1 MPIESLP
8 ITPTP
13 ESPHHAE
20 LKNLFT
26 LLEYKDKLS
35 YWDTHQLNT
44 MVTSVMEQE
53 DLEEETPRTASAYKK
68 ERDRILNEWKKKI
81 QGAESKVTH
90 ALSTFPH
97 YSEIQA
103 LWKERTGEPL
113 KTVEEATTHAS
124 ELFSAWKGIFQKKCA
139 LIECH
144 KDATGTRAKN
154 VAWDMTGIAPPATA
168 KQQKAWKEFISELEV
183 LPGPHHTA
191 LSVYKGDPN
200 AATAYALIHCG
211 ALFDNSLGRGLEID
225 HTKEDA
231 QQLDTFINSVEEHTK
246 SIVDGYPKPKTTKP
260 KTTQRTSSA
269 TTRTERTPERT
280 SPRTNEINDPEY
292 QEMRELFGEN
302 MLGIEEVERAFTL
315 QSGESLVRFTE
326 AQKQHAL
333 TLLHEKLHTPQLQ
346 RFLESIRNGE
356 HTDKFYLVLRV
367 NNASDT
373 QPITLQTLK
382 EQIALDLQSEGQ
394 GELLYSQDWYDNKS
408 FYNNPDHHLVS
419 KGGMEWVFVTKDL
432 VAETQGKTHTQ
443 QTTILQSVASNYRI
457 PGVPR
462 RRTPYEVVYDHLLL
476 RRNGDRRLFNGQ
488 YLYDWTDT
496 GSSDDDFVYAGS
508 GGADG
513 LSVDEKPP
521 SYSRRYG
528 GSSLSC

>member
-13 ESPHHAE
+13 ESSHHAE

-53 DLEEETPRTASAYKK
+53 DLEGETPRTASAYKK

-90 ALSTFPH
+90 ALSTLPH

-103 LWKERTGEPL
+103 LWKERTGELL

-168 KQQKAWKEFISELEV
+168 KQQKAWKDFISSLEV
-183 LPGPHHTA
+183 LPGPHHIA
-191 LSVYKGDPN
+191 LSAYKADPN
-200 AATAYALIHCG
+200 AATAYALIHSG
-211 ALFDNSLGRGLEID
+211 ALFDNSFERGIEID
-225 HTKEDA
+225 HSKEDA

-246 SIVDGYPKPKTTKP
+246 SIVDGYPKSKTAKP

-269 TTRTERTPERT
+269 TTRTERT
-280 SPRTNEINDPEY
+280 SPRTIEINDPEY

-302 MLGIEEVERAFTL
+302 MLGIEEVEHAFTL
-315 QSGESLVRFTE
+315 QSGESFVRFTE
-326 AQKQHAL
+326 SQKQRAL
-333 TLLHEKLHTPQLQ
+333 ELLHQKLHTPQLQ
-346 RFLESIRNGE
+346 GFLETIKNGE
-356 HTDKFYLVLRV
+356 HTDEFYLVLRISTF
-367 NNASDT
+367 SDN
-373 QPITLQTLK
+373 QPPITLQTLK
-382 EQIALDLQSEGQ
+382 EQINRDLQSQNQ
-394 GELLYSQDWYDNKS
+394 GRLLYDQDWYDTKP
-408 FYNNPDHHLVS
+408 FYTNPDQNLES

-432 VAETQGKTHTQ
+432 VPGTQGKKHTE
-443 QTTILQSVASNYRI
+443 QTVILQIAASNYGI
-457 PGVPR
+457 PGTPR

-476 RRNGDRRLFNGQ
+476 RRNGDRRLFGGQ

-496 GSSDDDFVYAGS
+496 GCSDGCFVYAGS
-508 GGADG
+508 GDADG
-513 LSVDEKPP
+513 LSVHEGHP
-521 SYSRRYG
+521 SDSRSDL